1 MTFQSPEY
9 WPMLVAVLLLAVL
22 MIVGYA
28 LTRRALR
35 HFAAAPMLARLVPTV
50 VPWRRLVKLVAVAAT
65 LVLLVVSLA
74 DPRWGSVWV
83 ERKQKGADVV
93 FALDVSRSMLADD
106 VSPTRLSRAKQ
117 FIDEMT
123 SAMGGDRVA
132 LVTFAGDARQRVPL
146 TGNFS
151 DLKMT
156 LDEVGP
162 HDVTRGGSKLG
173 DAIRTA
179 EGSFVD
185 DEKGSK
191 AIVIITDG
199 EDQDSFPVEA
209 ARTAYKEKGIRV
221 FTVGLGDAAKGSHI
235 PIRQVSGNAGYVMHD
250 GTPVVTKMDGHTLK
264 QTALAGGGAY
274 IPAGASYVNMADVYH
289 RYISNLTQREFD
301 SARVEHLIPRF
312 QWFAGAALAL
322 LLLDTLVSDFRR
334 PRPRPRKGG
343 FQQFLSRKPRVDA
356 GGAA

>member
-1 MTFQSPEY
+1 
-9 WPMLVAVLLLAVL
+9 MLVAVLLLAVL

-151 DLKMT
+151 DLK
-156 LDEVGP
+156 
-162 HDVTRGGSKLG
+162 
-173 DAIRTA
+173 I
-179 EGSFVD
+179 F
-185 DEKGSK
+185 
-191 AIVIITDG
+191 
-199 EDQDSFPVEA
+199 
-209 ARTAYKEKGIRV
+209 
-221 FTVGLGDAAKGSHI
+221 
-235 PIRQVSGNAGYVMHD
+235 
-250 GTPVVTKMDGHTLK
+250 GT
-264 QTALAGGGAY
+264 
-274 IPAGASYVNMADVYH
+274 
-289 RYISNLTQREFD
+289 SNIF
-301 SARVEHLIPRF
+301 
-312 QWFAGAALAL
+312 
-322 LLLDTLVSDFRR
+322 
-334 PRPRPRKGG
+334 
-343 FQQFLSRKPRVDA
+343 
-356 GGAA
+356 